1 MTADATIS
9 AQRVADLVATAKVR
23 RRRAQPEAQ
32 LQRQVMAHVDARSA
46 PGTLVWHT
54 PNGGWRSRIEA
65 AIMKALG
72 VRPGIPDLLALK
84 AGRLC
89 AIELKAPGGKLS
101 KAQQE
106 MIAKL
111 KAAGARV
118 EVASSLDDA
127 LGHLERWGILRGQA
141 Q

>member
-1 MTADATIS
+1 MIDDATIPARVS
-9 AQRVADLVATAKVR
+9 ALVEKAKQR
-23 RRRAQPEAQ
+23 RRRAQPETQ

-72 VRPGIPDLLALK
+72 VRPGIPDLLVLK

-101 KAQQE
+101 KAQQAT
-106 MIAKL
+106 IAAL
-111 KAAGARV
+111 KSAGARV
-118 EVASSLDDA
+118 EVASNLDDA
-127 LGHLERWGILRGQA
+127 LEYLERWGILRGKTQ
-141 Q
+141 